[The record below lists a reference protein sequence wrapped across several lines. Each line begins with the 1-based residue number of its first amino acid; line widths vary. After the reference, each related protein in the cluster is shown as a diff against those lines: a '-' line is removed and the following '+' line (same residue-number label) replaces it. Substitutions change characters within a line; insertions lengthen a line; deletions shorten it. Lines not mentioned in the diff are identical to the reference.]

1 MGWQFCSKKSSVLT
15 ENPNAKSRM
24 LFRELLVSKLPR
36 GSQNDTSIDSAL
48 GWPPELYG
56 KTLLLNT
63 PYTLDTR
70 HKGNQA
76 GTKLEASSP
85 PASFPA
91 CALSLRHIRPGGYR
105 PLAPALLAP
114 GSS

>member
-85 PASFPA
+85 PAS
-91 CALSLRHIRPGGYR
+91 LHSDRRY
-105 PLAPALLAP
+105 
-114 GSS
+114 